1 MREVAAYLR
10 ETLLPQA
17 NVGTVAWLLHRVT
30 GVALAVYLLPHF
42 ITINNARG
50 GAAALDEALGW
61 YTGPLVAAAE
71 WLIVM
76 AAVFHAFNGLRIIAV
91 DFFDLSH
98 RHRLLFALV
107 LGATVAVLLASSFLF
122 VPRLLAPA

>member
-1 MREVAAYLR
+1 MKTLYLGG
-10 ETLLPQA
+10 
-17 NVGTVAWLLHRVT
+17 VGQWSWLLHRVT

-61 YTGPLVAAAE
+61 YTGPMIAAAE

-98 RHRLLFALV
+98 RRRLLFALV
-107 LGATVAVLLASSFLF
+107 LGACAVVLLASSFLF
-122 VPRLLAPA
+122 VPRLLAPV